1 MTTALGGPG
10 VACSLARIR
19 RLEAGELAGD
29 ERARTE
35 AHLAGCARCQGSAR
49 ELERERE
56 ALEASL
62 PFDRFAAG
70 VAEGLARAEA
80 PPARRRF
87 LRAGMALAA
96 LLLAAAALPLLSQ
109 LAPRP
114 DEEGWR
120 AKGARELTV
129 WASEGGRVRA
139 LREDEPVP
147 PGASLRV
154 GFPAAGRA
162 HGAVALVD
170 ADGVA
175 ILFAG
180 AAAKGAVGEAF
191 TWTGTGDGWLVAVLD
206 EEPVDA
212 GALRARLERGGVAA
226 VHGAGAEVLVRK
238 LTRGGP

>member
-35 AHLAGCARCQGSAR
+35 AHLAGCVRCRGSAR

-96 LLLAAAALPLLSQ
+96 LLLAAAALPLLSR

-139 LREDEPVP
+139 LRRGRAGAARSLAAGRVP
-147 PGASLRV
+147 RR
-154 GFPAAGRA
+154 GRA

-180 AAAKGAVGEAF
+180 TAAKGAVGEAF

-206 EEPVDA
+206 DAPVDA
-212 GALRARLERGGVAA
+212 GALRARLERGGVAG
-226 VHGAGAEVLVRK
+226 VDGAGDEVLVRK
-238 LTRGGP
+238 LMRGGP